1 MKRYIKSS
9 TRPELRKVF
18 DESFG
23 GYVLVDTAGNV
34 WEFLD
39 EDDDDIDSDILYDA
53 QTRDAEY
60 GWDHGYDLDDDR
72 Y

>member
-23 GYVLVDTAGNV
+23 GYVLVDPAGNV
-34 WEFLD
+34 WEFLN
-39 EDDDDIDSDILYDA
+39 EDGDIDSDYDER
-53 QTRDAEY
+53 TRDAEY
-60 GWDHGYDLDDDR
+60 GWSHGYEFDDGR